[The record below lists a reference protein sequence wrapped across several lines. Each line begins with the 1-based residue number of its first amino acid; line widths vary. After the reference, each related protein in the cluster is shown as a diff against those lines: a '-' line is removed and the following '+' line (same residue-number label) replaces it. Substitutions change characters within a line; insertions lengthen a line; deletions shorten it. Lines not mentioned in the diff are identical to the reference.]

1 MLVSN
6 ASPII
11 NRTKIYNVA
20 FAWALIIYLYSTGPF
35 ALFDL
40 LGIRR
45 PLQIVLGLFLISSG
59 AGYAYD
65 GIFNGKKNGQIALLA
80 FLGFL
85 FIFKERPYLQSLDF
99 FSACYFIWVVK
110 SMPPAILREF
120 LNGIVNFTV
129 ALSAGGIL
137 LFVVVAAFPAAA
149 DYTNWPENLYLSTKF
164 SLTNPLM
171 LLGGVTNESFEFLG
185 LLPVPRIKSFLYEP
199 SLITLYFMV
208 PAALSLQIKRSKKSF
223 FAIALFC
230 MLSLS
235 GTFYVFLASVF
246 TIIALVRYFRSAIR
260 WSPLVVWLLFA
271 VFLRTYVPPLVVSE
285 FHSDEEKIL
294 LPVASQIFTEES
306 YRGNR
311 GISATIRLA
320 GASWG
325 LDRALQEPLLGA
337 KDVYSFVFGF
347 YIFVFV
353 NGGLVALVMCTIFA
367 TKLFGKISAVV
378 SRATTGTRL
387 EACCVILS
395 ALYLQAFIYSD
406 YGFSSAYGMIIVAV
420 VYRVLCD
427 LEVQLNVR
435 NRPSHRPNLRR
446 DNFKVSPYSPPP
458 RRVVFDYGKIA
469 RLESA

>member
-6 ASPII
+6 ASPIL
-11 NRTKIYNVA
+11 NRTKIYNAA

-35 ALFDL
+35 VLFDL

-45 PLQIVLGLFLISSG
+45 PLQIVVGLFLLSSG

-99 FSACYFIWVVK
+99 FSACYLIWVVK
-110 SMPPAILREF
+110 SIPPAIIREF

-149 DYTNWPENLYLSTKF
+149 DYTNWPDNLYLSTEF
-164 SLTNPLM
+164 SLKNPLM

-199 SLITLYFMV
+199 SLIPLYFMV

-223 FAIALFC
+223 FVIALFC
-230 MLSLS
+230 LLSLS
-235 GTFYVFLASVF
+235 GTFYALLAIAL
-246 TIIALVRYFRSAIR
+246 TIIVLVRYFRSAIR
-260 WSPLVVWLLFA
+260 WSPLVAWLLFA
-271 VFLRTYVPPLVVSE
+271 VFLRIYIPPLVVSE
-285 FHSDEEKIL
+285 FHSDEEKFL
-294 LPVASQIFTEES
+294 MPVAIQNFTEEG
-306 YRGNR
+306 YRSNR
-311 GISATIRLA
+311 GASATIRLA

-325 LDRALQEPLLGA
+325 LDQALKEPLLGP
-337 KDVYSFVFGF
+337 KNVYSFVFGF
-347 YIFVFV
+347 YIFTFV

-367 TKLFGKISAVV
+367 TKLFGKISAVLI
-378 SRATTGTRL
+378 RATKGTRL
-387 EACCVILS
+387 EVCCVILS
-395 ALYLQAFIYSD
+395 ALYLQAFTFSD

-427 LEVQLNVR
+427 LEAQPNYQNRTVR
-435 NRPSHRPNLRR
+435 PPVLRPGDRSRELQTLHDRTAQ
-446 DNFKVSPYSPPP
+446 S
-458 RRVVFDYGKIA
+458 
-469 RLESA
+469 